1 MEISPADIRKK
12 QFRSALR
19 GVDPKEVREFLYEVA
34 TVLEGL
40 YTERELLRGKISELE
55 ERATEFRQ
63 MEQVLAQT
71 LEEVHQTAERLRK
84 SAEEDAERIKTQ
96 AKKEAETILNH
107 AREELEGIRATIR
120 SLNGQRLA
128 FLEEM
133 ETTINSYRRI
143 LERLKEDT
151 VTDETTN

>member
-1 MEISPADIRKK
+1 MKISPTEIRKK

-19 GVDPKEVREFLYEVA
+19 GADSKEVREFLYEVA

-40 YTERELLRGKISELE
+40 ETERELLNSKISELE

-63 MEQVLAQT
+63 MEQVLTQT
-71 LEEVHQTAERLRK
+71 LEEAHETAERLRK
-84 SAEEDAERIKTQ
+84 SAEEDAERIKEQ
-96 AKKEAETILNH
+96 AKQEAETILNH
-107 AREELEGIRATIR
+107 AREELEGIRSTVR

-133 ETTINSYRRI
+133 ETTLNSYRRI
-143 LERLKEDT
+143 LERLKKET
-151 VTDETTN
+151 LSDEATN

>member
-1 MEISPADIRKK
+1 MEISPADVRKK

-19 GVDPKEVREFLYEVA
+19 GVDSKEVREFLYEVA
-34 TVLEGL
+34 IVLEGL
-40 YTERELLRGKISELE
+40 YTERELFKSKVSELE

-63 MEQVLAQT
+63 MEQVLTQT
-71 LEEVHQTAERLRK
+71 LEEAHETAERLRK
-84 SAEEDAERIKTQ
+84 SAKEDAERIKAQ

-107 AREELEGIRATIR
+107 AKEELEGIRATIR
-120 SLNGQRLA
+120 SLNGQKLA

-143 LERLKEDT
+143 LERLKDDT